1 MQRRNPGKHRIKYHH
16 MKISD
21 LVDKINKKNR
31 YIIPLT
37 QGLLTIALVIAVSVI
52 SIHLLMG
59 NTLSD
64 YAEANPE
71 KAYGVAKEPIEESD
85 PKLNETSASTS
96 SDQSIADS
104 SGSVS
109 DTEKEN
115 EKDSVSEQESTDENS
130 GNAEQDSTG
139 TSNDN
144 SENSDEANNKLEQS
158 YGVDNDLPDYNRSVK
173 IHFYNPEITSSESS
187 DVSSARTTYS
197 PGFYYEP
204 LSADI
209 KEYITGVS
217 YPIEGNPAVSY
228 DELRYVGI
236 LFYDFNGLIQAGEL
250 ICNEYIADDLVEIF
264 DELYKAEYRLESVV
278 LIDNFGGDD
287 TASMCA
293 DNTSCFNY
301 RVVEGSTS
309 LSKHARGLAIDVNPF
324 YNPYIVFGKGEGGS
338 DYISPPGSEIY
349 ADRLAFF
356 AYKIDENDLCYRLF
370 KAHGFVWGGD
380 WNSCKDYQHF
390 QKVPN

>member
-1 MQRRNPGKHRIKYHH
+1 
-16 MKISD
+16 MKIRD
-21 LVDKINKKNR
+21 LIDNINKKNH

-37 QGLLTIALVIAVSVI
+37 QGLLTIALIIAVSVI
-52 SIHLLMG
+52 SVHLLMG
-59 NTLSD
+59 STLSD

-71 KAYGVAKEPIEESD
+71 LAYGVAKEPIDESD
-85 PKLNETSASTS
+85 PNYNAASASTA
-96 SDQSIADS
+96 QSIADS
-104 SGSVS
+104 SDSVS
-109 DTEKEN
+109 DMEKEN
-115 EKDSVSEQESTDENS
+115 DKVNASEQGSTDENS

-144 SENSDEANNKLEQS
+144 SKNSDKASINSEQTSEA
-158 YGVDNDLPDYNRSVK
+158 GTDLPEYNRSVK
-173 IHFYNPEITSSESS
+173 IHFYDPDSTSPGSS
-187 DVSSARTTYS
+187 DAAARTTYA

-217 YPIEGNPAVSY
+217 YPIEGTPAVSY
-228 DELRYVGI
+228 EELRYVGI

-250 ICNEYIADDLVEIF
+250 ICNEYIADDLVDIF
-264 DELYKAEYRLESVV
+264 NELYKAEYRLESVV

-349 ADRLAFF
+349 ADRLASF

-390 QKVPN
+390 QKVP

>member
-1 MQRRNPGKHRIKYHH
+1 
-16 MKISD
+16 MKISEI
-21 LVDKINKKNR
+21 VNKINKKNR

-71 KAYGVAKEPIEESD
+71 KAYGVAKEPIDESD
-85 PKLNETSASTS
+85 PNLNEASASE
-96 SDQSIADS
+96 DQSIADS
-104 SGSVS
+104 SGSIS
-109 DTEKEN
+109 DTEKET
-115 EKDSVSEQESTDENS
+115 EKDSVSEQESTDANS
-130 GNAEQDSTG
+130 SNSDQNASESS
-139 TSNDN
+139 SNIT
-144 SENSDEANNKLEQS
+144 EKSDEANSNSELSTEATDS
-158 YGVDNDLPDYNRSVK
+158 LPDYNRSVK
-173 IHFYNPEITSSESS
+173 IHFYDPEVTSSEST
-187 DVSSARTTYS
+187 DASSRTTYS

-204 LSADI
+204 LSADM

-217 YPIEGNPAVSY
+217 YPDEENPAVSY

-236 LFYDFNGLIQAGEL
+236 LFYDFNGLTQAGEL

-264 DELYKAEYRLESVV
+264 NELYKAEYRLESVV

-349 ADRLAFF
+349 ADRSASF

-390 QKVPN
+390 QKVP

>member
-1 MQRRNPGKHRIKYHH
+1 
-16 MKISD
+16 MKIRD
-21 LVDKINKKNR
+21 LIDNINKKNR

-52 SIHLLMG
+52 SVHLLMG
-59 NTLSD
+59 STLSD

-71 KAYGVAKEPIEESD
+71 KAYGVTKEPIEET
-85 PKLNETSASTS
+85 ER
-96 SDQSIADS
+96 
-104 SGSVS
+104 SG
-109 DTEKEN
+109 DTVQNATESPSGDTDNSGEIN
-115 EKDSVSEQESTDENS
+115 SNSEQSFAA
-130 GNAEQDSTG
+130 G
-139 TSNDN
+139 SN
-144 SENSDEANNKLEQS
+144 
-158 YGVDNDLPDYNRSVK
+158 LPEYNRSVK
-173 IHFYNPEITSSESS
+173 IHFYDPDDTSYGSS
-187 DVSSARTTYS
+187 DTNASDRTTYA

-204 LSADI
+204 LSAEM

-217 YPIEGNPAVSY
+217 YPVSVLNKADVSGASENSGEEDSSNKPLNTIEGTPAVSY

-236 LFYDFNGLIQAGEL
+236 LYYDLNGLIQAGEL
-250 ICNEYIADDLVEIF
+250 ICNEYIAEDLTEIF
-264 DELYKAEYRLESVV
+264 NELYKSEYRIESVF
-278 LIDNFGGDD
+278 LIDNFSGDD

-301 RVVEGSTS
+301 RVVDGTTS
-309 LSKHARGLAIDVNPF
+309 LSKHARGLAIDINPF

-349 ADRLAFF
+349 ADRSASF

-390 QKVPN
+390 QKVP